1 MTEPTHPFARAIKPL
16 VDAVGATEIAVSDA
30 EDGDIVLVWE
40 GKPIVAVRLVDI
52 VSLPRLVA
60 GVEEQLGS
68 PLANLD
74 RADKQR
80 AVRLLEERGAFQ
92 LRKSIE
98 DVGEAMG
105 VSRITIYNYL
115 SAIKNQS
122 APLSTGTGK
131 DPGDEPGGSG
141 VRHDQ
146 EQGAR

>member
-1 MTEPTHPFARAIKPL
+1 MTDPTHPFARAIKPL

-30 EDGDIVLVWE
+30 EDDDIVLSWE
-40 GKPIVAVRLVDI
+40 GTPIIAVRLIDI
-52 VSLPRLVA
+52 VSLSRLVA

-68 PLANLD
+68 SLANLD

-80 AVRLLEERGAFQ
+80 AVRMLDERGAFQ

-115 SAIKNQS
+115 SARKS
-122 APLSTGTGK
+122 KAVPLSRETGEE
-131 DPGDEPGGSG
+131 PGDEPRGST
-141 VRHDQ
+141 DQ
-146 EQGAR
+146 QRPRQGAR

>member
-1 MTEPTHPFARAIKPL
+1 MIEPTHPFARAIKPL
-16 VDAVGATEIAVSDA
+16 VDAVGATEIATSDA
-30 EDGDIVLVWE
+30 EDGDIVLMWE

-68 PLANLD
+68 PLADLD

-80 AVRLLEERGAFQ
+80 AVRLLDERGAFQ

-122 APLSTGTGK
+122 VPLSTGTGEE
-131 DPGDEPGGSG
+131 PGDEPGGSG
-141 VRHDQ
+141 VRHEQ
-146 EQGAR
+146 EQGIR

>member
-1 MTEPTHPFARAIKPL
+1 MSDAAHDFAEAIQPL
-16 VDAVGATEIAVSDA
+16 ADAVGARLVTLDDV
-30 EDGDIVLVWE
+30 EDGDLTLEWE
-40 GKPIVAVRLVDI
+40 GKPAVGVRLLGI

-68 PLANLD
+68 PLAKMD

-80 AVRLLEERGAFQ
+80 AVRLLDERGAFQ

-115 SAIKNQS
+115 SATKNKPEN
-122 APLSTGTGK
+122 AVN
-131 DPGDEPGGSG
+131 GD
-141 VRHDQ
+141 
-146 EQGAR
+146 A

>member
-1 MTEPTHPFARAIKPL
+1 MTEEAHPFAAAIKPL
-16 VDAVGATEIAVSDA
+16 VDALGATEISVSEA
-30 EDGDIVLVWE
+30 EDGDIVLMWE
-40 GKPIVAVRLVDI
+40 GKPAIAVRLVDI

-68 PLANLD
+68 PLATLD

-122 APLSTGTGK
+122 IPLSAAISEESGDKPGRPVIPHEQDQGT
-131 DPGDEPGGSG
+131 
-141 VRHDQ
+141 R
-146 EQGAR
+146 